1 MISITKTILQVAA
14 PYEAVAFDVF
24 DTLLKRDVGQPVDL
38 FMLQGEP
45 FARRRVAAEKQA
57 RLSEKREVTLA
68 EIYAQPDLVAYDPA
82 QECALELSA
91 AIANQPVLEAVRCLH
106 EQGKRIY
113 FVSDMYLPQEQIH
126 AMLVRCGYSML
137 DGGFVSC
144 SYGVQKRSGALF
156 RRFLRETEL
165 SPRQVLFIGDNWR
178 ADVLGAA
185 LAGIRA
191 WHLSAPR
198 PVRGNVKVRDFSSG
212 ALHAFVQN
220 RLTER
225 PYDGLALGFSVLG
238 PLEMAFC
245 RWIHDRRSKY
255 PDGRLYF
262 LARDMYLTRAV
273 YSILYPEEQTEYLVV
288 SRRSLCPALLAKQQ
302 YSLLA
307 QALPRQILSGKQ
319 IADYCGAAC
328 PPEWESRELDLK
340 TEQRDKSQLRMLLE
354 LLQPPEDALRVLEYL
369 TQSGLRAGDVL
380 VDIGS
385 GGTTQMLLEGLCGIH
400 LHGLQ
405 ISGDDRLR
413 ERFSRESTQV
423 FLAFGEKDSR
433 LYWAGQPMLEK
444 MISEDAGS
452 TARYDRQDGKLTAV
466 RNVQPK
472 DICIEAMQRGACEF
486 AQEWQN
492 SVLQTEMISP
502 ELAIEPFLTLVAK
515 PDQTQLT
522 LLGDLCVE
530 DGGVYPLADPRK
542 WTAYLFHPSLL
553 KKDLAAARW
562 KIGFLARLLP
572 LPIPYDRLYLSMKK

>member
-1 MISITKTILQVAA
+1 MISIIKTILQVAA

-24 DTLLKRDVGQPVDL
+24 DTLLKRDIGQPVDL
-38 FMLQGEP
+38 FMLQGEE
-45 FARRRVAAEKQA
+45 FAKKRIAAEEQA

-68 EIYAQPDLVAYDPA
+68 EIYAQPDMAAYDPA
-82 QECALELSA
+82 QECALELNA
-91 AIANQPVLEAVRCLH
+91 AIANRPVLEAVRCLH

-126 AMLVRCGYSML
+126 AMLVRCGYNML

-191 WHLSAPR
+191 WHLPAPR
-198 PVRGNVKVRDFSSG
+198 PVHGNVRVRDFSSG

-220 RLTER
+220 RLTEQ

-238 PLEMAFC
+238 PLEVAFC
-245 RWIHDRRSKY
+245 RWVHHQRKKY
-255 PDGRLYF
+255 PRSRLYF

-273 YSILYPEEQTEYLVV
+273 YTALYPEEQTEYLVV
-288 SRRSLCPALLAKQQ
+288 SRRSLCPALLAKRQ

-307 QALPRQILSGKQ
+307 AALPRQVLSGKQ

-328 PPEWESRELDLK
+328 PQEWECRFLDLK
-340 TEQRDKSQLRMLLE
+340 TEQSDQSQLHTLLKV
-354 LLQPPEDALRVLEYL
+354 LQPPEDAVRVLEYL
-369 TQSGLRAGDVL
+369 AQSGLRTGDML

-385 GGTTQMLLEGLCGIH
+385 GGTTQMLLEALCGID

-405 ISGDDRLR
+405 ISGDERLR
-413 ERFSRESTQV
+413 KRLSKEDTQV
-423 FLAFGEKDSR
+423 FVTPGEKESM

-444 MISEDAGS
+444 MISEEAGS
-452 TARYDRQDGKLTAV
+452 ATKYERQNGKLAAV
-466 RNVQPK
+466 RDAQPK
-472 DICIEAMQRGACEF
+472 EACIAAMQRGACQF
-486 AQEWQN
+486 AQEWKN
-492 SVLQTEMISP
+492 SILQEVTISP
-502 ELAIEPFLTLVAK
+502 QLAIEPFLTLVAK
-515 PDQTQLT
+515 PDRAQLS
-522 LLGDLCVE
+522 LVGGLYVE
-530 DGGVYPLADPRK
+530 DGGIYPLAAPK
-542 WTAYLFHPSLL
+542 KLSEYFFHPSLL

-572 LPIPYDRLYLSMKK
+572 LPIPYDRLYLSIKK